1 MKWTLPKGNGWHSR
15 GHFALSNATRRQCPP
30 SLWLTNSSVRL
41 TNRRQLNLSTT
52 TDCRKL
58 GTRASICPLLSTKWF
73 IDTGNK
79 IGIGELYWIYTFS
92 MWNIGKTYVSD
103 SLNKS
108 RHMPHVIPLDYWSGK
123 FWSCTTLIGLT
134 SSWRHIGKT
143 TLKAWKLVELRQRWP
158 FISIRPC

>member
-1 MKWTLPKGNGWHSR
+1 MKWRRPPKGNGWHSR
-15 GHFALSNATRRQCPP
+15 GHFARFKCNP
-30 SLWLTNSSVRL
+30 SMSCESMADKFICKRL
-41 TNRRQLNLSTT
+41 TNRRQLNLSTEQ
-52 TDCRKL
+52 RKPS
-58 GTRASICPLLSTKWF
+58 TRAGICPLSAKWF

-92 MWNIGKTYVSD
+92 MWNVGKTYVSD
-103 SLNKS
+103 GPNKS

-123 FWSCTTLIGLT
+123 FWSCTSLIGLT

-143 TLKAWKLVELRQRWP
+143 TLKASKLVELRQRWP